1 MFTPPSRLSRSNLIH
16 ICAALTGLLFTTPAL
31 AVLIDVSF
39 SATATSG
46 SPSVYTL
53 SNSFTLP
60 TGFTNTSLTI
70 GSLNVDD
77 RGVLELNG
85 TIISNAGIFG
95 PGSGSMT
102 LFPGGPND
110 PFTFTFGNGVQNL
123 VITAGFLE
131 GLNTLDL
138 IVNDTNNGIFGAP
151 LAGGVNIS
159 GADVVASVSFDTTPN
174 GVPEPASLA
183 LLGVGLAGLGAL
195 RRRSSPKQVIK

>member
-1 MFTPPSRLSRSNLIH
+1 MFTPPRLSRSNLIH
-16 ICAALTGLLFTTPAL
+16 VCAALTGLLFTTPAL

-70 GSLNVDD
+70 GSLSVDD

-123 VITAGFLE
+123 VITAGFLA

-159 GADVVASVSFDTTPN
+159 GADVVASVSFDTPPNGPN

-195 RRRSSPKQVIK
+195 RRRRSPK